1 MPRGVR
7 RLPRACV
14 EALEAADRVL
24 HGGDLVAAS
33 VLDEHAALA
42 PVDAVAGNMDDATLQ
57 GTLPARRIVEIER
70 VRIGMVHDAGP
81 RVGREERLRGAF
93 PDCDAVVYGHTH
105 VPQLERHGGIWI
117 VNPGSPTERRGAP
130 RHSMALLRVE
140 DGALTPALVSL

>member
-33 VLDEHAALA
+33 VLDELAALA

-57 GTLPARRIVEIER
+57 ATLPARRIVEIER

-105 VPQLERHGGIWI
+105 VPQLERHGGVWI

-130 RHSMALLRVE
+130 RHSMALLRIE
-140 DGALTPALVSL
+140 DGALTPVLVPL

>member
-33 VLDEHAALA
+33 VLDELAALA

-93 PDCDAVVYGHTH
+93 ADCDAVVYGHTH
-105 VPQLERHGGIWI
+105 VPQLERHGGVWI

-130 RHSMALLRVE
+130 RHSMALLRIE
-140 DGALTPALVSL
+140 DGALTPVLVPL